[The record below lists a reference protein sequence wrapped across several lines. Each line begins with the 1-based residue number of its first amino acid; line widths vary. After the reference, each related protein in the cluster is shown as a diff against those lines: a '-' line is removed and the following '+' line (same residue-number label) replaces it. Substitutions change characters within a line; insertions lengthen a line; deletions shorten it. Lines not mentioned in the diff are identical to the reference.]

1 MKTFAAKGLFITLSI
16 LLSLSL
22 LAQHGCSEPREK
34 KAVYV
39 LVDTSGTYSKQF
51 DKVQTVLR
59 YLLGSLLPGE
69 SLALARIDSE
79 SFNEKDIVARMS
91 FDLRPSMAN
100 AQKRAFLESVDK
112 FGKNIKS
119 SKYTDITGGILQAIE
134 YLNETQATQRYIL
147 IFSDLKEEIKKGQIR
162 NFPISF
168 NGIHVVAINVTKLKS
183 DNVDPRKYQERVDE
197 WTNRVEQGG
206 GNWKLINDMNH
217 LSQIMEESVTNVTK

>member
-1 MKTFAAKGLFITLSI
+1 MKSFVSKGVFIALSI
-16 LLSLSL
+16 LLL
-22 LAQHGCSEPREK
+22 LGIIAQNGCSEPREK

-39 LVDTSGTYSKQF
+39 LVDTSGTYSQQF
-51 DKVQTVLR
+51 DKVQLVLR
-59 YLLGSLLPGE
+59 YLLGSLQPGE

-79 SFNEKDIVARMS
+79 SFNEKDIIARMS

-112 FGKNIKS
+112 FGEDIKP

-147 IFSDLKEEIKKGQIR
+147 IFSDLKEEIKKGQVR

-183 DNVDPRKYQERVDE
+183 DNVDPREYQERVDE
-197 WTNRVEQGG
+197 WTQRVAKGG
-206 GNWKLINDMNH
+206 GDWKLINDLNN
-217 LSQIMEESVTNVTK
+217 LGGIIEKPAN

>member
-1 MKTFAAKGLFITLSI
+1 MKAFATKGLFITLSFI
-16 LLSLSL
+16 LLLGV
-22 LAQHGCSEPREK
+22 LAQNGCSEPREK

-51 DKVQTVLR
+51 EKVQIVMR
-59 YLLGSLLPGE
+59 YLLGSLAPGE

-79 SFNEKDIVARMS
+79 SFNEKDIIARMS

-100 AQKRAFLESVDK
+100 AQKRAFIESVDK
-112 FGKNIKS
+112 FGKNIQS

-134 YLNETQATQRYIL
+134 YLNETQATHRTIL
-147 IFSDLKEEIKKGQIR
+147 IFSDLKEEIKKGQVR

-168 NGIHVVAINVTKLKS
+168 NGISVVAINVTKLKS
-183 DNVDPRKYQERVDE
+183 DNVDPRKYQNRVDE
-197 WTNRVEQGG
+197 WAKRVEQGG

-217 LSQIMEESVTNVTK
+217 LSQIIE

>member
-1 MKTFAAKGLFITLSI
+1 MKTFATKGLFLALSF
-16 LLSLSL
+16 LLLMSI

-51 DKVQTVLR
+51 DKVQIVLR
-59 YLLGSLLPGE
+59 YLLGSLTQGE

-79 SFNEKDIVARMS
+79 SFNEKDVIARMS

-100 AQKRAFLESVDK
+100 AQKRAFIESVDK

-134 YLNETQATQRYIL
+134 YLNETQAAHRTIL
-147 IFSDLKEEIKKGQIR
+147 IFSELKEEIKKGQVR
-162 NFPISF
+162 DFPISF
-168 NGIHVVAINVTKLKS
+168 NGINVVAINVTKLKS
-183 DNVDPRKYQERVDE
+183 DNIDPREYQKRVEE
-197 WTNRVEQGG
+197 WTRRVEQGG

-217 LSQIMEESVTNVTK
+217 LSQIIE